1 MFSLFAHHLDPMPDE
16 SLSMFQLDRA
26 EFTSQLFSRVAHC
39 KEISICIPPG
49 WEILPKYGAL
59 SRTPF
64 GDFVELDRSRS
75 LYEHSP
81 IKCGW
86 RHAASNTVL
95 AISHFTEGLNLTP
108 AEIEEEIARSL
119 ASSFHTL
126 EIESREPRAVELD
139 LVKGRAPH
147 EILSAKLNCKEF
159 QGEISARLVTALYS
173 SHAQPGT
180 YGLSAFVPL
189 PVVAPLKLMREISY
203 SFSHFWILPRP
214 YADGTVVRRRARGA

>member
-1 MFSLFAHHLDPMPDE
+1 MPDE
-16 SLSMFQLDRA
+16 SMSMFQLDRA
-26 EFTSQLFSRVAHC
+26 EFSSQLFSRVAHC
-39 KEISICIPPG
+39 KEISLCIPPG

-75 LYEHSP
+75 LYENSP

-86 RHAASNTVL
+86 RHLASNSVL
-95 AISHFTEGLNLTP
+95 AISHFAEGPNLSP
-108 AEIEEEIARSL
+108 AETEEEIARSL
-119 ASSFHTL
+119 ANSFSTVD
-126 EIESREPRAVELD
+126 IETREPRSVELG

-147 EILSAKLNCKEF
+147 EILSAKLRCVIE
-159 QGEISARLVTALYS
+159 QGEFSARLVTALYR
-173 SHAQPGT
+173 SHAQSGT

-189 PVVAPLKLMREISY
+189 PAEAPLKLMREISY

-214 YADGTVVRRRARGA
+214 YADGTVVRRQARRG